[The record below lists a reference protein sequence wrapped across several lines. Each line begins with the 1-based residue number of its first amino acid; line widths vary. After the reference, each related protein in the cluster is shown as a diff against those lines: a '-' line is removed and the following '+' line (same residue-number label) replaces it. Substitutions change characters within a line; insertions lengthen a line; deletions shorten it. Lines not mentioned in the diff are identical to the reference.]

1 MKPRALIIE
10 DRAEMVIMYRRVLEK
25 LGFEVFDADC
35 LDPKAYQILSLIPPP
50 DLVFLDLNLNEKEHA
65 AYVVRQI
72 ARIRTYNPDMRVIV
86 ISGVLT
92 EEYIELA
99 TLQGAVAVREKMDM
113 GVQLSLWRTIEKA
126 LNTAP
131 TSAKERLAQPLELLH
146 KLTRH
151 LKS

>member
-10 DRAEMVIMYRRVLEK
+10 DRKEMVKMYRKVLEQ

-35 LDPKAYQILSLIPPP
+35 LDPKAYQVLSLIPPP
-50 DLVFLDLNLNEKEHA
+50 DLVFLDLNLNEKENA

-92 EEYIELA
+92 EEYIKLA
-99 TLQGAVAVREKMDM
+99 TMQGAVAVTEKIDM
-113 GVQLSLWRTIEKA
+113 GVQLTMWQTIQKA

-131 TSAKERLAQPLELLH
+131 QTTKERLKQPIELLH
-146 KLTRH
+146 KLTQH
-151 LKS
+151 LI